1 MVSTLFLL
9 ITSAWSF
16 TLKHIE
22 ITQIDGLSAR
32 SLIRAWHKLHV
43 ERRILHDFTELLAPR
58 HGSDTDIY
66 YGAVRHDDIRAIAI
80 GQSNDDKTVL
90 DIIGVAHGPGEIDSA
105 CALISDLIC
114 VSSTS
119 LRTEKLPARWKYEAL
134 FARANA
140 SKNLS
145 RPLKP

>member
-1 MVSTLFLL
+1 MSHYRIDWRVREAIKMLRL
-9 ITSAWSF
+9 
-16 TLKHIE
+16 
-22 ITQIDGLSAR
+22 QI
-32 SLIRAWHKLHV
+32 V
-43 ERRILHDFTELLAPR
+43 
-58 HGSDTDIY
+58 
-66 YGAVRHDDIRAIAI
+66 DIRAIAI